1 MLFQLNSKNF
11 DKQIES
17 GLKLV
22 VFSAKWCGFCQKL
35 LPELKKVALKGYWIG
50 ELDVDENQSLVRA
63 YEVNGFPT
71 IFIFNNGKLLGSI
84 IGYQTSSEILAY
96 LKRYIN

>member
-11 DKQIES
+11 DEQIKS

-22 VFSAKWCGFCQKL
+22 VFSAQWCGFCKKL
-35 LPELKKVALKGYWIG
+35 LPELEKVAMNGFWIG
-50 ELDVDENQSLVRA
+50 TVDVDTNQSLVHA

-71 IFIFNNGKLLGSI
+71 IFIFNKGKLIGSI
-84 IGYQTSSEILAY
+84 VGYQTSTEILNY
-96 LKRYIN
+96 LKRYA